1 MTIVCIHSFVITCK
15 CVQIVSFD
23 TVETFKR
30 PNLEEITDEDLQ
42 MNIKTTW
49 CKQEKEM
56 IAEGFTA
63 GWFSLLNC
71 ILLIFMLYAI

>member
-1 MTIVCIHSFVITCK
+1 
-15 CVQIVSFD
+15 
-23 TVETFKR
+23 
-30 PNLEEITDEDLQ
+30 